1 MIIVNIHD
9 FFPLK
14 AKFDVY
20 STFVVFKNYVENF
33 VGNKIKCLRSNSG
46 GEFTSNPFT

>member
-1 MIIVNIHD
+1 MIIVNIHG

-20 STFVVFKNYVENF
+20 ITFIVLKNYVENF
-33 VGNKIKCLRSNSG
+33 VGNKIKCLRSDSE